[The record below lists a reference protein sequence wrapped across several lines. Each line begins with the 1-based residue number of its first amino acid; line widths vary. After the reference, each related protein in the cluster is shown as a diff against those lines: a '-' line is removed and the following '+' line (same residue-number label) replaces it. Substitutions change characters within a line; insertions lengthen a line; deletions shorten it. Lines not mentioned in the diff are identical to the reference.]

1 VVVAT
6 TLVTEARSNKVAGAT
21 AADAVSYVKRPKA
34 LRAMRRSSWV
44 TATQAAG
51 KTCSSIASRRMEKAE
66 GNCSLCWSKAETR
79 VGAARF
85 RVLTLVMISLS
96 VRVIAELVGSVK
108 RQSYGGIKFYYLSLL
123 SHSGPFV

>member
-1 VVVAT
+1 MVAT

-44 TATQAAG
+44 TATEAAG
-51 KTCSSIASRRMEKAE
+51 KTCSSIASRRTDKAE

-85 RVLTLVMISLS
+85 RIWTLVMISLS
-96 VRVIAELVGSVK
+96 VRFIAELAGSVK
-108 RQSYGGIKFYYLSLL
+108 PQSYTGIKFYYLSLL
-123 SHSGPFV
+123 SHGAPVV